1 MKVLIYDHQ
10 IETQRDDIYYVS
22 CNYWDKE
29 KSNNQNYT
37 YANSLSFNSDH
48 FSKAVYDLS
57 QFSDNRFNGKTIK
70 EMISFE
76 GISLWWFYE
85 IAMRL
90 NYIQYLRYIDQ
101 FQSFFNKKEFS
112 SVLYDIND
120 SILLSAVKDFCSGRY
135 KLIEVAS
142 KKSRSISSIKTY
154 GEYIHTGLNFFADMV
169 ISRIYN
175 TDKKSPLVIA
185 SYTNHWTRYNVTKDV
200 QKDGIFDNIQK
211 VLEECNIDYVGL
223 EYNNESLRNYVKT
236 RWSKRKYAP
245 GKWIPLNAYATWK
258 SILQSAKIFKMVNRS
273 LSAAK
278 FSENRDAFFLNM
290 LKNHI
295 GTSLFLISEILS
307 VINALDLIKPNVV
320 LTSCEYCKM
329 GRAAVAAGNKEN
341 LQTIALQHGIITPR
355 HEGYIFSKS
364 ETNSINDA
372 VNSRPLPRHT
382 LLYGPAYREI
392 LINNSNYP
400 EKSLV
405 VTGQP
410 RYDYLY
416 EISKSLDS
424 DKFLAEKN
432 LKHPLVVWTSQP
444 ARSVTENMKDTE
456 CFLYLLD
463 SIPINLF
470 IKPHPI
476 ETDLS
481 IYSPLT
487 QRKNVV
493 LSKDIDLYKLLSAC
507 DLIITRASTTAME
520 AAALN
525 KPIIVLNLTGEQD
538 VIDYVK
544 EGIALGVYDEKELPI
559 AVKKLLENDDSLRS
573 QREEY
578 IKKYLYNMDGRSGYR
593 VAAFIKD
600 LISNI
605 NDHPA
610 K

>member
-10 IETQRDDIYYVS
+10 IETQKDDIYYVS

-37 YANSLSFNSDH
+37 YANDLSSSSNH
-48 FSKAVYDLS
+48 FSKAVDDLS
-57 QFSDNRFNGKTIK
+57 SFSDNKFNGKTIK

-101 FQSFFNKKEFS
+101 FESLFHKTDFS
-112 SVLYDIND
+112 SVICDIND
-120 SILLSAVKDFCSGRY
+120 SILLSAVKDFCSERDL
-135 KLIEVAS
+135 LIEFTG
-142 KKSRSISSIKTY
+142 KKSRSRLPMKNLS
-154 GEYIHTGLNFFADMV
+154 EYINAGLTFLTDLT
-169 ISRIYN
+169 ISRLYS
-175 TDKKSPLVIA
+175 TKKKSPLVIA
-185 SYTNHWTRYNVTKDV
+185 SYTNHWTRYNVTKEA

-211 VLEECNIDYVGL
+211 ILEEYNIDYVGL
-223 EYNNESLRNYVKT
+223 EYNNESLKNYIKT

-258 SILQSAKIFKMVNRS
+258 SILQAAKIFEMVNRN
-273 LSAAK
+273 LSIVK
-278 FSENRDAFFLNM
+278 FSEKKDVFILNM

-295 GTSLFLISEILS
+295 RTSFFLISEILS
-307 VINALDLIKPNVV
+307 VINALSLIKPNVV

-341 LQTIALQHGIITPR
+341 LPTIALQHGIITPK

-364 ETNSINDA
+364 EKNSINDA

-382 LLYGPAYREI
+382 LLYGPAYSEI
-392 LINNSNYP
+392 LINDSNYP
-400 EKSLV
+400 ENSLV

-416 EISKSLDS
+416 MISKSLDS

-432 LKHPLVVWTSQP
+432 LLHPLVVWTSQP
-444 ARSVTENMKDTE
+444 ARSVTESMKDIK

-463 SIPINLF
+463 HIPINLF

-487 QRKNVV
+487 QRNNVV

-507 DLIITRASTTAME
+507 DLIITKASTTAME

-559 AVKKLLENDDSLRS
+559 AVKKLLENDDILRS

-578 IKKYLYNMDGRSGYR
+578 IKKYLYSMDGKSSQR
-593 VAAFIKD
+593 VAMFIKELLPNSQD
-600 LISNI
+600 
-605 NDHPA
+605 